1 MIYVCK
7 VGDNRPVKAFAGH
20 QGEVN
25 AIKWDPTGSLL
36 ASCSDD
42 STAKIWS
49 LKQDTCLH
57 DLKEHTK
64 VQHYDTL
71 NSLSKCD

>member
-1 MIYVCK
+1 MI
-7 VGDNRPVKAFAGH
+7 FAQTFYNLMF

-42 STAKIWS
+42 HTAK
-49 LKQDTCLH
+49 
-57 DLKEHTK
+57 
-64 VQHYDTL
+64 VNYTL
-71 NSLSKCD
+71 LVTSFGLTIMYLR

>member
-1 MIYVCK
+1 MKTSK
-7 VGDNRPVKAFAGH
+7 VKSKFVSFHSVAILFVLSFSGIFIS

-42 STAKIWS
+42 CTAKVRA
-49 LKQDTCLH
+49 L
-57 DLKEHTK
+57 
-64 VQHYDTL
+64 
-71 NSLSKCD
+71 

>member
-1 MIYVCK
+1 MIFTQTFL
-7 VGDNRPVKAFAGH
+7 FAPF

-42 STAKIWS
+42 YTAKVIA
-49 LKQDTCLH
+49 
-57 DLKEHTK
+57 
-64 VQHYDTL
+64 YDY
-71 NSLSKCD
+71 

>member
-1 MIYVCK
+1 MIVTH
-7 VGDNRPVKAFAGH
+7 VFVPF

-42 STAKIWS
+42 YTAKVIAYDYE
-49 LKQDTCLH
+49 LRLLVLH
-57 DLKEHTK
+57 LGI
-64 VQHYDTL
+64 
-71 NSLSKCD
+71 